1 MGVAWSNCACDLRVW
16 ISRGLTRRRPG
27 RHEWQP
33 EYGPCLAPTALS
45 SLSARSP
52 ISMLHA
58 GCNPERHEPPF
69 RAKQQHSPP
78 RGQLGSVLRSFGT
91 AATFDILVARIQ
103 TTGTRGARLARVK
116 AGGANACSKLTQIK
130 RALFRLPRAGDR
142 CPSGIQAAW
151 LPRSSTFRRAF
162 RSSRAQPAGPHH
174 RARRLRARP
183 FPAGA

>member
-1 MGVAWSNCACDLRVW
+1 MNGNQSTVLAWHRQRYRVCPRDRQSQCCTLAAIQSATSRRSERSSN
-16 ISRGLTRRRPG
+16 IPRR
-27 RHEWQP
+27 EV
-33 EYGPCLAPTALS
+33 
-45 SLSARSP
+45 
-52 ISMLHA
+52 
-58 GCNPERHEPPF
+58 N
-69 RAKQQHSPP
+69 
-78 RGQLGSVLRSFGT
+78 LGSVLRSFGT
-91 AATFDILVARIQ
+91 AATFDILVACIQ

-142 CPSGIQAAW
+142 CPGGIQAAW
-151 LPRSSTFRRAF
+151 RPRSSTFRRAF

>member
-1 MGVAWSNCACDLRVW
+1 MNGNQSTVLAWHRQRYRVCPRDRQSQCCTLAAIQSATSRRSERSSN
-16 ISRGLTRRRPG
+16 IPRR
-27 RHEWQP
+27 EV
-33 EYGPCLAPTALS
+33 
-45 SLSARSP
+45 
-52 ISMLHA
+52 
-58 GCNPERHEPPF
+58 N
-69 RAKQQHSPP
+69 
-78 RGQLGSVLRSFGT
+78 LGGVLRSFGT

-142 CPSGIQAAW
+142 CPGGIQAAW
-151 LPRSSTFRRAF
+151 LTRSSTFRRAF

>member
-1 MGVAWSNCACDLRVW
+1 MNGNQSTVLAWHRQRYRVCPRDRQSQCCTLAAIQSATSRRSERSSN
-16 ISRGLTRRRPG
+16 IPRR
-27 RHEWQP
+27 EV
-33 EYGPCLAPTALS
+33 
-45 SLSARSP
+45 
-52 ISMLHA
+52 
-58 GCNPERHEPPF
+58 N
-69 RAKQQHSPP
+69 
-78 RGQLGSVLRSFGT
+78 LGSVLRSFGMPRRSIYWSL
-91 AATFDILVARIQ
+91 AYRPPAPEAL
-103 TTGTRGARLARVK
+103 GARLARVK

>member
-1 MGVAWSNCACDLRVW
+1 MNGNQSTVLAWHRQRYRVCPRDRQSQCCTLAAIQSATSRRSERSSN
-16 ISRGLTRRRPG
+16 IPRR
-27 RHEWQP
+27 EV
-33 EYGPCLAPTALS
+33 
-45 SLSARSP
+45 
-52 ISMLHA
+52 
-58 GCNPERHEPPF
+58 N
-69 RAKQQHSPP
+69 
-78 RGQLGSVLRSFGT
+78 LGSVLRSFGT

-103 TTGTRGARLARVK
+103 TTGARGARLARVK

-142 CPSGIQAAW
+142 CPGGIQAAW